1 MEKRDFK
8 RFCFSYR
15 WKTQGRIDILR
26 DEILQDPDICKELFN
41 NTENSEKIVD
51 LKLME
56 IIGYS
61 FICALQKHL
70 KPESDRKYISIIR
83 LLEKKLKCFIP
94 LKKYEIKIKDSRSI
108 K

>member
-1 MEKRDFK
+1 MKKKDFI
-8 RFCFSYR
+8 RFCFSNR
-15 WKTQGRIDILR
+15 LRTFDRMNILR
-26 DEILQDPDICKELFN
+26 DEILQDPLIYKELFK
-41 NTENSEKIVD
+41 NTEKVVD